1 MTADSAI
8 EPEWIAIDWG
18 TSNVRAW
25 GVGTSDTTV
34 FERRSDA
41 GMGTLEPKQYP
52 AVLDAL
58 LGDAVPAD
66 ATGIDVMICGM
77 TGARQGWAEAP
88 YLDTP
93 ADLRQLG
100 SQATIPPNTD
110 SRFAPR
116 ILAGVCQKTP
126 GEEDVMRGEETQV
139 LGFLDSNPGYRGV
152 LCMPGTHSKWVRV
165 EDFTITGF
173 STVMTGELF
182 EALRCHTILR
192 HTSSAEESDE
202 EGFLAGLDKSLER
215 PEALTGNLFAV
226 RAASLLAG
234 REPAWLTGY
243 LSGLL
248 IGAEI
253 AANRTQI
260 GESRLPLIGAPKLC
274 GLYAMALGRAGFE
287 SEVVDATGATLA
299 GLARARRHLRDG

>member
-1 MTADSAI
+1 
-8 EPEWIAIDWG
+8 
-18 TSNVRAW
+18 
-25 GVGTSDTTV
+25 
-34 FERRSDA
+34 
-41 GMGTLEPKQYP
+41 
-52 AVLDAL
+52 
-58 LGDAVPAD
+58 
-66 ATGIDVMICGM
+66 
-77 TGARQGWAEAP
+77 
-88 YLDTP
+88 
-93 ADLRQLG
+93 
-100 SQATIPPNTD
+100 
-110 SRFAPR
+110 
-116 ILAGVCQKTP
+116 
-126 GEEDVMRGEETQV
+126 
-139 LGFLDSNPGYRGV
+139 
-152 LCMPGTHSKWVRV
+152 MPGTHSKWVRV

-182 EALRCHTILR
+182 EALRRHTILH
-192 HTSSAEESDE
+192 HTASAEESDE
-202 EGFLAGLDKSLER
+202 AGFLAGLDKSLER